1 MLLQRCLNVD
11 KKFASQHVMDVEMAT
26 SVQLKVMPAVMS
38 VMSRDDTRDDIRKK
52 KRKLFI
58 YCLLDKK
65 KNNFCIG
72 KFSLYMFTW

>member
-1 MLLQRCLNVD
+1 
-11 KKFASQHVMDVEMAT
+11 
-26 SVQLKVMPAVMS
+26 MPAVMS

-65 KNNFCIG
+65 KNKFCIG

>member
-1 MLLQRCLNVD
+1 
-11 KKFASQHVMDVEMAT
+11 MDVKMAT

-38 VMSRDDTRDDIRKK
+38 VMIRNNTRDDIRKE

-58 YCLLDKK
+58 YCLLNKK
-65 KNNFCIG
+65 KNKFCIG

>member
-1 MLLQRCLNVD
+1 
-11 KKFASQHVMDVEMAT
+11 MDVEMAT

-38 VMSRDDTRDDIRKK
+38 VMSRDDIRKK

-65 KNNFCIG
+65 KNKFCIG